1 MEECESRMEHTLKHA
16 CIQVA
21 ACTDRECEPT
31 KIACK
36 REDDNTCIAN
46 WHSVGGVYTIND
58 TVLLI
63 IKDKRST

>member
-1 MEECESRMEHTLKHA
+1 
-16 CIQVA
+16 VA